1 MVNANF
7 IRGTMRLRI
16 AGALLLVPLTVRAQS
31 LELVGEKGV
40 TRTLSVAELGAL
52 PQSEVTVTEKEGA
65 KVVFR
70 GPTLRSL
77 VNLVAAPTGHEF
89 RGPNVLLA
97 ILATATDGYR
107 AAYMLA
113 EVDEGFGNKNAI
125 LAISQDG
132 AELPAK
138 DGPFRVVMPGEEHR
152 ARWIRMVKSLSLVR
166 VGN

>member
-1 MVNANF
+1 MSDGNF
-7 IRGTMRLRI
+7 IRGTMRLLL
-16 AGALLLVPLTVRAQS
+16 AGTLLLAPLTARAQS
-31 LELVGEKGV
+31 LDLVGEKGV
-40 TRTLSVAELGAL
+40 TKTLSAAELAAL
-52 PQSEVTVTEKEGA
+52 PQGEVTVTEKEGA

-77 VNLVAAPTGHEF
+77 VNLVGAPSGHDF
-89 RGPNVLLA
+89 RGPNMLLA

-132 AELPAK
+132 AALPAK
-138 DGPFRVVMPGEEHR
+138 DGPYRVVMPGEEHR

>member
-1 MVNANF
+1 MGQATF
-7 IRGTMRLRI
+7 IRGTMRLLI
-16 AGALLLVPLTVRAQS
+16 AGALLLVPLEVRAQA

-40 TRTLSVAELGAL
+40 TKTLSAAELAAL

-65 KVVFR
+65 RVVFR

-77 VNLVAAPTGHEF
+77 VNLVGAPSGHEF
-89 RGPNVLLA
+89 GGPNMLLT

-132 AELPAK
+132 AALPAK
-138 DGPFRVVMPGEEHR
+138 DGPYRVVMPGEEHR
-152 ARWIRMVKSLSLVR
+152 ARWIRMVRSLGLVR
-166 VGN
+166 VGD